1 MRDIALPRSLRLFT
15 ADLPTIY
22 LVITVIGLTMTLVVA
37 VTSWVDRDSGL
48 APIALG
54 VGLCTLGYF
63 LYGLRPVFAG
73 PLFNASSNLALSA
86 SISCFIYGILRFQQ
100 RPALGWLICLPPLLV
115 ALVTAT
121 LPDQVALRVGLLSL
135 LFTLQSAYLLKVVL
149 ERRRVTVGIGQYYL
163 LFSFSLTFM
172 IFFGRLLVSLFGPA
186 QTLQVNQAGPLATLS
201 LLTPV
206 ISLTLITLG
215 FIIMGKER
223 AEERNRRLAMQ
234 DELTG
239 LANRRHVLDV
249 LAQQLAAVTRA
260 NLPLSVL
267 MMDVDHF
274 KQINDRY
281 GHPAGD
287 EALRRVADCLRER
300 VRAQDIAG
308 RVGGEE
314 FLVVLPQ
321 TSLEGAL
328 KLAESLREGMA
339 RLEVLSPDGRS
350 FALTMSIGVSTLEDM
365 PDAQGKSLIAA
376 ADAALYLAKQR
387 GRNRVEYQAPGKT
400 IEAGA

>member
-1 MRDIALPRSLRLFT
+1 MFT
-15 ADLPTIY
+15 ADLSTIF
-22 LVITVIGLTMTLVVA
+22 LMITLIGLTMTLVVA
-37 VTSWVDRDSGL
+37 TSSVVDRNGGL

-54 VGLCTLGYF
+54 ICLCTLGYF
-63 LYGLRPVFAG
+63 LYWLRPTFSG
-73 PLFNASSNLALSA
+73 PFFHALSNLALSS
-86 SISCFIYGILRFQQ
+86 SISCFIFGILQFQQ
-100 RPALGWLICLPPLLV
+100 RKVSGWIIYLPPLLM
-115 ALVTAT
+115 ALFTGLLT
-121 LPDQVALRVGLLSL
+121 TQTALRVGLISV
-135 LFTLQSAYLLKVVL
+135 LFTLQSAYLLKIVL
-149 ERRRVTVGIGQYYL
+149 EKRHEVVGFGQYYL
-163 LFSFSLTFM
+163 LVSFALSFL
-172 IFFGRLLVSLFGPA
+172 IFVIRLMVALFGPPE
-186 QTLQVNQAGPLATLS
+186 TLKVDQPGLLVTVS

-206 ISLTLITLG
+206 VSLTLIALG

-223 AEERNRRLAMQ
+223 ADERNRRLAMQ

-321 TSLEGAL
+321 TTLEGAL
-328 KLAESLREGMA
+328 KLAESLRESMA
-339 RLEVLSPDGRS
+339 QISVLSPDGRS
-350 FALTMSIGVSTLEDM
+350 FALTMSIGVSTLEDI

-387 GRNRVEYQAPGKT
+387 GRNRVEYQAPGKAV
-400 IEAGA
+400 EAGT

>member
-1 MRDIALPRSLRLFT
+1 MIT

-22 LVITVIGLTMTLVVA
+22 LMITVIGLTMTLVVA
-37 VTSWVDRDSGL
+37 VTSRVDRDSGL

-54 VGLCTLGYF
+54 IGLCTLGYF
-63 LYGLRPVFAG
+63 LYGMRPVLTG
-73 PLFNASSNLALSA
+73 LLFNALSNLALSG
-86 SISCFIYGILRFQQ
+86 SISCFIYGILRFQRRQ
-100 RPALGWLICLPPLLV
+100 ATGWLIYCPPLLM
-115 ALVTAT
+115 ALITAS
-121 LPDQVALRVGLLSL
+121 LPEQVALRVGLLSL

-149 ERRRVTVGIGQYYL
+149 DRRHVTVGIGQYYL
-163 LFSFSLTFM
+163 VVSFGLSFLIFLT
-172 IFFGRLLVSLFGPA
+172 RLLVALFGPA
-186 QTLQVNQAGPLATLS
+186 ETLQVNRAGPLATFS
-201 LLTPV
+201 LLMPV
-206 ISLTLITLG
+206 VSLTLITLG

-249 LAQQLAAVTRA
+249 LAQQLAAVSRA
-260 NLPLSVL
+260 NLPLSLL
-267 MMDVDHF
+267 MLDVDHF

-328 KLAESLREGMA
+328 KLAEALRESLA
-339 RLEVLSPDGRS
+339 RLAVTSPDGRA
-350 FALTMSIGVSTLEDM
+350 FTLTISIGVSTLEDM
-365 PDAQGKSLIAA
+365 PDGAGKSLIAA

-387 GRNRVEYQAPGKT
+387 GRNRVEYLAPGSADT
-400 IEAGA
+400 DA